1 MSTTFAVILCS
12 ILAVGFFVLGLSLTL
27 IIKGHHIDSEISTN
41 KDMQRMGIKCAV
53 QETREDDGTASCS
66 TTHTLSGCTGNCAAC
81 DVEQTDRDREKQAK
95 NIRKNAAAHDD
106 EEDDE

>member
-1 MSTTFAVILCS
+1 MESWLIVIICS
-12 ILAVGFFVLGLSLTL
+12 IGAVGFFVLGLSLTL

-66 TTHTLSGCTGNCAAC
+66 TTHSLIGCSGNCAAC
-81 DVEQTDRDREKQAK
+81 DVEDEERDREQQKK
-95 NIRKNAAAHDD
+95 NIRERLEREQHAEA
-106 EEDDE
+106 